1 MTFSFFG
8 HAGIPANS
16 VLLFVSIFLFTNEQE
31 AIIQPSGTSAPLKI
45 TDRAHIHTW
54 FPIVIDPSGLK
65 ISFVD
70 IFLIG

>member
-8 HAGIPANS
+8 QAGIPANS
-16 VLLFVSIFLFTNEQE
+16 VLFVSIFLLTNEQE
-31 AIIQPSGTSAPLKI
+31 AIIQPSGISAPLKI

-65 ISFVD
+65 ISFVE
-70 IFLIG
+70 IFWIG